1 MTPRRLTAAPRP
13 TRVLPALLPALLL
26 ALLLAVGGAAGLPV
40 ATAHADGSSGSN
52 PKATSVPAAARPGVT
67 ITVTGSALLTVLL
80 CGQDAIAGTDDC
92 ANATGRAVTTGTDG
106 QFTQQL
112 AVATPPKPCPCVIHV
127 SAVLG
132 NQQSVNTPFDVM
144 GAPTAPIPPNAA
156 GSGQL
161 VMLSASLSGSNGPL
175 NWFGAP
181 PDRTLRMVV
190 ADMGGSP
197 ISNPEFQ
204 LGTWHSVLAPDWSA
218 APWQGTLEPGKP
230 QEIDLPVQFDSG
242 ASGEYFV
249 GLSYQGRTLTTQHL
263 NLPVAWG
270 VDVFWVLLFVVVAV
284 GLFRI
289 GLAVL
294 DRVRPDV
301 TQRARERRRA
311 HLGRRRAGDPRPD
324 PRPRPRP
331 DPQPGGASPTV
342 ARRPVLPREFVNP
355 DAETAVLPPM
365 PTPTPT
371 STPTPPWPT
380 LVPLPPSYA
389 PTVPPEAPPPREPV
403 LPWFAPGTVATSAPQ
418 PAPRQPAPRQPA
430 PRQART
436 PGPTTPSGKDH

>member
-1 MTPRRLTAAPRP
+1 MTYRQLNWAERL
-13 TRVLPALLPALLL
+13 VALLCVVLLGL
-26 ALLLAVGGAAGLPV
+26 WAVP
-40 ATAHADGSSGSN
+40 AHADGSSSN
-52 PKATSVPAAARPGVT
+52 PTATAVPAAAKPGVT
-67 ITVTGSALLTVLL
+67 ITVTGSGWPASALLTVLL
-80 CGQDAIAGTDDC
+80 CGQDAVAGTDDC
-92 ANATGRAVTTGTDG
+92 ANATGRAVTTDAHG
-106 QFTQQL
+106 QFSQQL

-127 SAVLG
+127 SAVMG

-156 GSGQL
+156 GAGQL
-161 VMLSASLSGSNGPL
+161 VMLSASLSGSNGLL
-175 NWFGAP
+175 NWFGSP
-181 PDRTLRMVV
+181 PNRTLRMVV

-218 APWQGTLEPGKP
+218 APWQGTLEPDKP

-242 ASGEYFV
+242 ASGQYFV

-324 PRPRPRP
+324 EQSASGSPFVTPPAPRHVAAPRR
-331 DPQPGGASPTV
+331 V
-342 ARRPVLPREFVNP
+342 PVPAPMSAVPPSEVVNP
-355 DAETAVLPPM
+355 NAETTVLPPI
-365 PTPTPT
+365 
-371 STPTPPWPT
+371 

-389 PTVPPEAPPPREPV
+389 PTVSQAAPTSREAT
-403 LPWFAPGTVATSAPQ
+403 LPWFAPGTVVASEPQ
-418 PAPRQPAPRQPA
+418 PAPEQPAPQQSAPVQPA
-430 PRQART
+430 PPQART

>member
-1 MTPRRLTAAPRP
+1 MTHRHLRRTGRFA
-13 TRVLPALLPALLL
+13 TLLCVLLL
-26 ALLLAVGGAAGLPV
+26 AAGGALGGAVGLPV
-40 ATAHADGSSGSN
+40 AAAHADGSSGSN
-52 PKATSVPAAARPGVT
+52 PTATAVPAVAKPGVT
-67 ITVTGSALLTVLL
+67 ITVSGSGWPASALLTVLL

-92 ANATGRAVTTGTDG
+92 ANATGRAVTTGADG
-106 QFTQQL
+106 QFSQQL

-127 SAVLG
+127 SAVMG

-144 GAPTAPIPPNAA
+144 GAPTAPIPQNAA
-156 GSGQL
+156 GAGQL
-161 VMLSASLSGSNGPL
+161 VMLSASLSGGNGPL

-197 ISNPEFQ
+197 ITNPEFQ

-218 APWQGTLEPGKP
+218 APWQGTLEPGKQ

-249 GLSYQGRTLTTQHL
+249 GLSYQGRTLTTQHED
-263 NLPVAWG
+263 LPVAWG

-284 GLFRI
+284 GLFRL

-301 TQRARERRRA
+301 TQRARDRRRS
-311 HLGRRRAGDPRPD
+311 HLGRRRAGDPRRAAPSAD
-324 PRPRPRP
+324 VSPFVMPPAP
-331 DPQPGGASPTV
+331 PHVPVPVQAPVAVAAVQPG
-342 ARRPVLPREFVNP
+342 EFVNP
-355 DAETAVLPPM
+355 DAETAVLPPTPAA
-365 PTPTPT
+365 PTA
-371 STPTPPWPT
+371 PT

-389 PTVPPEAPPPREPV
+389 PTVPPTASPQREPT
-403 LPWFAPGTVATSAPQ
+403 LPWFAPGTVATSAPK
-418 PAPRQPAPRQPA
+418 PAPP
-430 PRQART
+430 QART